1 MYGRFGKRIYRDYVI
16 DDHWST
22 LVTHQP
28 MSLSVRVLLVAVLV
42 LSMLPSWSMLQFQ
55 IADSDRATIQAI
67 EYNATI
73 VVTVTDD
80 VGRTIEGVLVQLV
93 GTTLSNQTTNI
104 SGMTAFTALMADT
117 NGTRYNVSAQKI
129 GYTPSGVLEVVATP
143 GNVSSITLTIYG
155 GSILGTVSYSMGPI
169 AGAMVSISS
178 LGYSNI
184 TDSLGH
190 YRLDGVPGNTFPY
203 ALTASAHGY
212 VNKTNDVY
220 LSTGG
225 VTQSD
230 FTLTSLT
237 GSISGTVRDSET
249 SEPLAGAT
257 VSVIVGTVTVTAT
270 TNVNGTFMIPG
281 LAAGSYSLNASLE
294 GFNSVTISDI
304 IVESGV
310 HTTGID
316 FQLTEKSTRIYG
328 VVKAGT
334 FLIPGVLITIVGTE
348 FMTNSSIDGEYEILN
363 VTAGTYTVVASRE
376 GYITTTVV
384 NVVIPRGGE
393 KLLNIALEGLPGSLS
408 GKVISSETGQ
418 PISGIK
424 VTIANLIMQRE
435 TVTNIYGEFEFTGM
449 DAGNYTVTFVLEG
462 YKSKELGPIRITQ
475 EETTKLDQVLMEP
488 ASESFGGFIFGFD
501 LAHSM
506 MILALFL
513 TIIILALAVILRI
526 RTFET
531 PNNAPAVYDE
541 QEEEAEKEKSG
552 EAIDDEVDK
561 TEIEG

>member
-1 MYGRFGKRIYRDYVI
+1 MSRFGKRIYRNYVI
-16 DDHWST
+16 DDHWNT
-22 LVTHQP
+22 FMTPQ
-28 MSLSVRVLLVAVLV
+28 SLSPSARVLLVAVLV
-42 LSMLPSWSMLQFQ
+42 LSMLPAGSMLQFQ
-55 IADSDRATIQAI
+55 TADSDRATIQAI

-73 VVTVTDD
+73 IVTVTDD

-93 GTTLSNQTTNI
+93 GTTLSNQTNI
-104 SGMTAFTALMADT
+104 SGMTAFTGLMADT
-117 NGTRYNVSAQKI
+117 IGTLYNVSAQKI
-129 GYTPSGVLEVVATP
+129 GYTPSGVSEIVATP
-143 GNVSSITLTIYG
+143 GNASSITLTIYG
-155 GSILGTVSYSMGPI
+155 GSILGMVSYSMGPI

-178 LGYSNI
+178 LGYSNV

-212 VNKTNDVY
+212 VNKTNDVS

-230 FTLTSLT
+230 FVLTSLT
-237 GSISGTVRDSET
+237 GSISGTVRDSEN

-270 TNVNGTFMIPG
+270 TNADGTYMIPN
-281 LAAGSYSLNASLE
+281 LDAGSYSLNASLE
-294 GFNSVTISDI
+294 GFASVTTSDI
-304 IVESGV
+304 VVESGV

-316 FQLTEKSTRIYG
+316 FQLTEKPTRLYG

-334 FLIPGVLITIVGTE
+334 FLIPGVLITIVGTS

-363 VTAGTYTVVASRE
+363 LTAGTYTVVASRE
-376 GYITTTVV
+376 GYNTNTTSVT
-384 NVVIPRGGE
+384 IARGGE
-393 KLLNIALEGLPGSLS
+393 KLLNIALQGLPGSLS
-408 GKVISSETGQ
+408 GKVISSETSQ

-424 VTIANLIMQRE
+424 ITITSLIVQRE

-449 DAGNYTVTFVLEG
+449 NAGNYTITFVLEG
-462 YKSKELGPIRITQ
+462 YKSKELGPIKLTQ
-475 EETTKLDQVLMEP
+475 NETTKLDQVLMEP

-526 RTFET
+526 RAFET
-531 PNNAPAVYDE
+531 PDNAPAVYDE
-541 QEEEAEKEKSG
+541 QDEEPESEKEKL
-552 EAIDDEVDK
+552 DETVDSEIDK

>member
-1 MYGRFGKRIYRDYVI
+1 MGGFGKRIYRNYVI
-16 DDHWST
+16 DDHWNIRMTPQS
-22 LVTHQP
+22 
-28 MSLSVRVLLVAVLV
+28 MSQSARALLVAVLV
-42 LSMLPSWSMLQFQ
+42 LSMLPAGSMLQFQ
-55 IADSDRATIQAI
+55 TADSDRATIQAI

-80 VGRTIEGVLVQLV
+80 MGRAIGGALVQLV
-93 GTTLSNQTTNI
+93 GTTLSNQTNI
-104 SGMTAFTALMADT
+104 SGMTAFTGLMADT
-117 NGTRYNVSAQKI
+117 VGTSYNVSAQKI

-143 GNVSSITLTIYG
+143 GNASSITLTIYG

-169 AGAMVSISS
+169 VGAMVSISS
-178 LGYSNI
+178 LGYSNV

-203 ALTASAHGY
+203 ALTASAQGY

-230 FTLTSLT
+230 FVLTSLT

-249 SEPLAGAT
+249 AEPLAGAT

-270 TNVNGTFMIPG
+270 TNADGTYRIPNLDAG
-281 LAAGSYSLNASLE
+281 LYSLNASLE
-294 GFNSVTISDI
+294 GFASVTTSNIV
-304 IVESGV
+304 VESGV
-310 HTTGID
+310 HTTDID
-316 FQLTEKSTRIYG
+316 FQLTEKPTRLYG

-334 FLIPGVLITIVGTE
+334 FLIPGVLITIVGTG

-363 VTAGTYTVVASRE
+363 LTAGTYTVVASRE
-376 GYITTTVV
+376 GYNTNTTSVTIT
-384 NVVIPRGGE
+384 RGGE
-393 KLLNIALEGLPGSLS
+393 KLLNIALQGLPGSLS

-424 VTIANLIMQRE
+424 ITITSHIIQRE

-449 DAGNYTVTFVLEG
+449 NAGNYTVTFVLEG
-462 YKSKELGPIRITQ
+462 YKSKELGPIKLTQ
-475 EETTKLDQVLMEP
+475 NETTKLDQVIMEP

-526 RTFET
+526 RAFET
-531 PNNAPAVYDE
+531 PDNAPAVYDE
-541 QEEEAEKEKSG
+541 QDEEPESEKEKL
-552 EAIDDEVDK
+552 DETVDSEIDK

>member
-1 MYGRFGKRIYRDYVI
+1 MGGFGKRIYRNYVI
-16 DDHWST
+16 DDHWNIRMT
-22 LVTHQP
+22 PQP
-28 MSLSVRVLLVAVLV
+28 RPRSVKVLLAAVLV
-42 LSMLPSWSMLQFQ
+42 LSMIPAGSLLQFQ
-55 IADSDRATIQAI
+55 VADSDRATIQAI
-67 EYNATI
+67 GYNSTI

-93 GTTLSNQTTNI
+93 GTTLSNQTNT
-104 SGMTAFTALMADT
+104 SGVTVFTGLMADT
-117 NGTRYNVSAQKI
+117 NGTLYNVSSQKV
-129 GYTPSGVLEVVATP
+129 GYTPSGVVGVVTTP
-143 GNVSSITLTIYG
+143 GNVTSVTLTIYG
-155 GSILGTVSYSMGPI
+155 GSVLGTVSDSMGPVT
-169 AGAMVSISS
+169 GALVSISS

-184 TDSLGH
+184 TDSSGH

-225 VTQSD
+225 VAQSD
-230 FTLTSLT
+230 FVLTSLT
-237 GSISGTVRDSET
+237 GSISGTVRDSENL
-249 SEPLAGAT
+249 EPLAGAT
-257 VSVIVGTVTVTAT
+257 VSVVAGTVTVTAT
-270 TNVNGTFMIPG
+270 TNVNGTYMIPN
-281 LAAGSYSLNASLE
+281 LVAGSYSLNASLE
-294 GFNSVTISDI
+294 GFDSGTISDVV
-304 IVESGV
+304 VESGV
-310 HTTGID
+310 HTIGINIL
-316 FQLTEKSTRIYG
+316 LTEKPTRLYG

-363 VTAGTYTVVASRE
+363 VTAGAYTIVASRE
-376 GYITTTVV
+376 GYVTTTVI
-384 NVVIPRGGE
+384 NVIIPRGGE
-393 KLLNIALEGLPGSLS
+393 RLLNVDLQGLPGSLS
-408 GKVISSETGQ
+408 GKVISSETSQ
-418 PISGIK
+418 PVSGVK
-424 VTIANLIMQRE
+424 VTIINIIMQRE

-449 DAGNYTVTFVLEG
+449 DAGNYTLRFVLEG
-462 YKSKELGPIRITQ
+462 YKSKELGPVKIIQ
-475 EETTKLDQVLMEP
+475 EETATLDQVLMEP

-531 PNNAPAVYDE
+531 PDNAPAVYDE
-541 QEEEAEKEKSG
+541 EEPEPEKEKL
-552 EAIDDEVDK
+552 DETVDREIDK